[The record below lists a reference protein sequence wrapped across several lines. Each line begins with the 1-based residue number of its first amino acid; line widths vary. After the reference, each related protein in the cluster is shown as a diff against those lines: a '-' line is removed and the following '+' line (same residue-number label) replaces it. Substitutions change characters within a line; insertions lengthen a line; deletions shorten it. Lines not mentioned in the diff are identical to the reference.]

1 MTAQPNNETEIIA
14 PSPLLTNKPEAPIND
29 VNNKLTFKEMKKQ
42 TADSAG
48 SSLSKEQIL
57 ADRETRRLAKLAAKH
72 KQHDE
77 IRQLSPPKKTEQ
89 TTAPASEN
97 TTSTEITEEKSRDK
111 VMAEREMK
119 KQAKQLKKKGLTTKE
134 SAQPTN
140 SGGVSSEF
148 QRKKSQSDSSVVK
161 ELENLTITTNA
172 PIDSVHNVVSVSAKP
187 TTTTTTKAERR
198 AIQEAQRAS
207 KAKQLED
214 KKLIG
219 ANPNE
224 AAVEKRNII
233 DSTNNPVKKLQPMA
247 TIKSLPMHHRV
258 KLFSHLYVDAGT
270 TPKDLLNSNKIHPA
284 IVKLGAQYA
293 SRMIVGSNARC
304 LAFMAAMKCVI
315 QDYRTPSQKE
325 FARGLEEN
333 IQPGIAYLHHCRP
346 LAVSVINAIKFIKWQ
361 INQLPT
367 DGNSKLTDHQLREKL
382 LDSIDTHIRD
392 QIEKA
397 AQAISISVQ
406 EKISNGD
413 VILTFGCSSL
423 INHILEEAQSR
434 KVNFR
439 VIVVDARPDNEGRQ
453 QLERLVAAG
462 IKCSFILINA
472 IGFIMPD
479 VTKVLLGAHALLAN
493 GYVTARAGT
502 AQVALIAKTY
512 NVPVLVCCETHKFSE
527 RVQTDAFVY
536 NELGNPSDIIRNT
549 KQSTPLENWTTLPH
563 LTPLNLKYDI
573 TPPELVTAV
582 VTELAIMPC
591 TSVPVI
597 LRIKPSEI
605 GY

>member
-1 MTAQPNNETEIIA
+1 
-14 PSPLLTNKPEAPIND
+14 
-29 VNNKLTFKEMKKQ
+29 MKNQ

-48 SSLSKEQIL
+48 SSLSKEQVL
-57 ADRETRRLAKLAAKH
+57 AERETRRLAKLAAKH

-77 IRQLSPPKKTEQ
+77 KRKLSPPKESDQ
-89 TTAPASEN
+89 TMSSAISSAIDKPPSIEM
-97 TTSTEITEEKSRDK
+97 TEEKFRDQIK
-111 VMAEREMK
+111 SEREMK
-119 KQAKQLKKKGLTTKE
+119 KQAKQLKKKGLTLPE
-134 SAQPTN
+134 SITAQ
-140 SGGVSSEF
+140 SSSVIVPSEL
-148 QRKKSQSDSSVVK
+148 QRKKSQTESILIK
-161 ELENLTITTNA
+161 EVENLKISDNA
-172 PIDSVHNVVSVSAKP
+172 VTAKP
-187 TTTTTTKAERR
+187 TTTKAERR

-207 KAKQLED
+207 KAKLLDE
-214 KKLIG
+214 KKVTSTKSSVI
-219 ANPNE
+219 
-224 AAVEKRNII
+224 VEKSNII
-233 DSTNNPVKKLQPMA
+233 DSAIKKSIT
-247 TIKSLPMHHRV
+247 TIKSPTQLHHRV
-258 KLFSHLYVDAGT
+258 KLFSHLYVDAGNA
-270 TPKDLLNSNKIHPA
+270 PKIALNSNKIHPA

-293 SRMIVGSNARC
+293 SRMVVGSNARC

-315 QDYRTPSQKE
+315 QDYRTPPQKE

-361 INQLPT
+361 ITQLPT
-367 DGNSKLTDHQLREKL
+367 TNDSDGKMTDHQLREKL

-423 INHILEEAQSR
+423 INHILEEAQTR

-453 QLERLVAAG
+453 QLERLVSAG
-462 IKCSFILINA
+462 IKCSFILING

-549 KQSTPLENWTTLPH
+549 KQSTPLTNWTSLSH